1 MCVGMNNCYDGHFRI
16 SDLEVIIEREPIDGN
31 AQFEVV
37 AKGNHLI
44 MGVEDA
50 LQNKISGAWH

>member
-1 MCVGMNNCYDGHFRI
+1 MNNCYDGHFRI